1 MNSKLY
7 MAVSIASCYDPPMPN
22 IKTIRKANLLEQ
34 IARFESQREFAD
46 MAGLAP
52 AHVSQMVTGRR
63 NMGDAVARRI
73 EASLDL
79 PEGYMDVQHPVD
91 GVEYPYP
98 KKKGAKGTVVSDGDN
113 LETLLM
119 TVRQMNKRLSPKTRE
134 VVAKI
139 ERAAVN
145 GKVKDEDWATLERLV
160 ECFEKGA

>member
-1 MNSKLY
+1 
-7 MAVSIASCYDPPMPN
+7 MPHN
-22 IKTIRKANLLEQ
+22 KTIRKTNLLEQ

-46 MAGLAP
+46 VAGLAP
-52 AHVSQMVTGRR
+52 AHVSQMVTGKR

-91 GVEYPYP
+91 GIEYAYP
-98 KKKGAKGTVVSDGDN
+98 KKKGKGTAVSDGDN

-119 TVRQMNKRLSPKTRE
+119 TVRHMSKRLSPKTRE

-145 GKVKDEDWATLERLV
+145 GKLKDEDWGTLERLV